1 MRPEHWEKNK
11 TQKEFEEILLEVRR
25 VTRVTTWWR
34 RLSFRATVLV
44 WNKKWKIWIGLS
56 KGNDVT
62 SAVKKASNEAYKNM
76 FIVPITKAD
85 TVPYPIALNYKAC
98 FVKLLP
104 ASAGTGLKA
113 WSSVRA
119 VLELAWYGN
128 VLSKIVWSNNKLNNA
143 LTTIRALSK
152 YKHADH
158 FNALHDKKAE
168 KNTATQ
174 ETESAS
180 KIEKVEELTSVEN
193 TKSVAATVE
202 KPVAIKKP
210 AVKTTKP
217 KK

>member
-1 MRPEHWEKNK
+1 
-11 TQKEFEEILLEVRR
+11 
-25 VTRVTTWWR
+25 
-34 RLSFRATVLV
+34 
-44 WNKKWKIWIGLS
+44 
-56 KGNDVT
+56 
-62 SAVKKASNEAYKNM
+62 
-76 FIVPITKAD
+76 
-85 TVPYPIALNYKAC
+85 
-98 FVKLLP
+98 
-104 ASAGTGLKA
+104 
-113 WSSVRA
+113 
-119 VLELAWYGN
+119 
-128 VLSKIVWSNNKLNNA
+128 